1 MRRTSPGLMVL
12 ATRRSPPCSVMI
24 AHSAD
29 NETGLA
35 RVSYDCL
42 TEATGLSRP
51 KVSAGLNILA
61 DLEVIIRTP
70 AGRSSYQLTHYDLSE
85 PWCKM
90 PSKGLYSGD
99 RIPAFCD
106 FNLRK
111 SVELN
116 ALKLNFLFA
125 ARRGN
130 DNNLANI
137 SYDRITDYTG
147 IERGRIKSAISVLA
161 AQGLVHVEHTKSF
174 RSEFGIA
181 NAYRLAF
188 IQPRVHMGTFGR
200 GMDEAGL

>member
-1 MRRTSPGLMVL
+1 
-12 ATRRSPPCSVMI
+12 MI

-35 RVSYDCL
+35 RVSYDYL

-70 AGRSSYQLTHYDLSE
+70 AGRSSYQLPHYDLSE

-90 PSKGLYSGD
+90 PSRGFYSGD

-116 ALKLNFLFA
+116 ALKLYFLFA

-147 IERGRIKSAISVLA
+147 IERGRIK
-161 AQGLVHVEHTKSF
+161 
-174 RSEFGIA
+174 
-181 NAYRLAF
+181 
-188 IQPRVHMGTFGR
+188 
-200 GMDEAGL
+200 